1 MIRYFPKNA
10 LTEDTTHLL
19 AWVPPYLTQDKG
31 DGWWDLL
38 TPSAFR
44 AICQPGEDREY
55 HAPRDATVAELAEWV
70 SGQIGQPVKLVP
82 ATARYILP
90 LSGVFARPEPVY
102 VVIPAGGQHATIT
115 DAFAAAW

>member
-1 MIRYFPKNA
+1 MIRYLRKNT
-10 LTEDTTHLL
+10 LTEDATHLL
-19 AWVPPYLTQDKG
+19 AWVPPYLTGDKG

-44 AICQPGEDREY
+44 AMCQPGEDREY

-70 SGQIGQPVKLVP
+70 SGQVGQTVKLVP

-102 VVIPAGGQHATIT
+102 VVIPAGGQHVTIT
-115 DAFAAAW
+115 DTLAAAW